1 MLFGIFIA
9 KLLRIY
15 SFFAEKERSLRAS
28 RGKYGGFTLIELMI
42 VVAIIGIIAA
52 IAIPNFLTYQ
62 AKTKQTEARTNLG
75 IIFSAQVTYF
85 GENDLFAASIG
96 TLGWTPVGTTRYAY
110 SIIGSSSTHFTSRA
124 TGNIDTDT
132 TIDVWEINHDK
143 ELITL
148 TNDVFN

>member
-1 MLFGIFIA
+1 M
-9 KLLRIY
+9 
-15 SFFAEKERSLRAS
+15 SAS
-28 RGKYGGFTLIELMI
+28 TENVRGFTLIELMI

-75 IIFSAQVTYF
+75 IIFSAQVSYF
-85 GENDLFAASIG
+85 GENDFFASSVG
-96 TLGWTPVGTTRYAY
+96 TLGWVPIGTTRYAY

-132 TIDVWEINHDK
+132 TIDVWEINHNK
-143 ELITL
+143 SLL
-148 TNDVFN
+148 SVTNDVFN